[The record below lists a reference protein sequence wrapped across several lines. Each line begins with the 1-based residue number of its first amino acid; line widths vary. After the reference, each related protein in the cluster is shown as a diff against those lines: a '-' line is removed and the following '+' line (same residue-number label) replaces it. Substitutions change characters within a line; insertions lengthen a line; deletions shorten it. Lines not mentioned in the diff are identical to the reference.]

1 MNETLFLWDFPGGT
15 AGLCAAGALLLTLCV
30 VSAWTTRR
38 PVALPVRILMVLTR
52 LAAFGLLLYCLCAP
66 RLETK
71 RRIRESS
78 RYRLAVVTDESGSMR
93 KPGFWKRSRL
103 QDAERYI
110 AENLKP
116 EGRFEVEQ
124 FRFSDFFHPLSRRAE
139 PGTRT
144 DFLGMLV
151 SRIPE
156 LESRGFNG
164 VFWLTDGIDTVGRA
178 ETDAAFSALADSQ
191 MRHFFIP
198 MTAPL
203 EAPPSVALKKIE
215 APAQAYLNTEIPLTL
230 LVRRVNIS
238 KKRNARLVLSR
249 NGVTLG
255 EFPIGPGTGVQTIQ
269 HRVAVRNI
277 GTDRFTAELFL
288 DGKRAE
294 TQSWTVAGVT
304 RRNTRRILVYNGAL
318 EYGNRFLRNIFL
330 NDPSVKL
337 DIVFAPGVIQG
348 RQAGEPVRLDD
359 RLSLEKYDVLVLF
372 NLNRKQITPEMER
385 VLRSYAEDGGGLIFI
400 TGNPMVAAEFANS
413 PLEKLLPVTFS
424 EKYNEQKR
432 YDARTA
438 GIVRLITSG
447 RRRPTDFDYALQ
459 RNSEMRYKEHPLRD
473 FVLTQTGQASPI
485 FRQRL
490 ADGGFTLVIPR
501 FEDFAPVSKA
511 KPAANVLAR
520 FRDESGTDHILMA
533 YQNFGQGRSMILAT
547 DPLWRWKLKT
557 GSDDPSFEL
566 FWKNLF
572 SWLALGRTCDAEW
585 RIPNRIMEVGDEAE
599 FLFRPG
605 SMLAQPAALDFRM
618 KKENGVESVLVP
630 SVEKKRMRFA
640 VPLNEAGNYTLTAL
654 YDGKPVAAVDFTVTG
669 RSGKRDEDSALEPDL
684 ALLERFASLS
694 NVRLLSGTDAPD
706 WDREFP
712 AEHLELLEEATLPRW
727 HSPWIYF
734 AVAALILLEY
744 FIRRVFGKLV

>member
-1 MNETLFLWDFPGGT
+1 MNETLFFWDFPGGT
-15 AGLCAAGALLLTLCV
+15 AGLCAAGALLLILCII
-30 VSAWTTRR
+30 SAWTTRR
-38 PVALPVRILMVLTR
+38 PVALPVRILMVLIR
-52 LAAFGLLLYCLCAP
+52 LAAFGFLLYSLCSP

-78 RYRLAVVTDESGSMR
+78 RYRLAVVVDESGSMR

-103 QDAERYI
+103 QDAELYI
-110 AENLKP
+110 AENLNPK
-116 EGRFEVEQ
+116 GRFDVEQ
-124 FRFSDFFHPLSRRAE
+124 FRFSDSFHPLSQAVE

-144 DFLGMLV
+144 DFFGTLV
-151 SRIPE
+151 SQIPE

-164 VFWLTDGIDTVGRA
+164 VFWLTDGIDTAGRVEA
-178 ETDAAFSALADSQ
+178 ETAFSALAGSQ

-203 EAPPSVALKKIE
+203 EAPPSLALKKIE
-215 APAQAYLNTEIPLTL
+215 APAQAYLNTEIPVTL

-238 KKRNARLVLSR
+238 KKRNARLVLTR
-249 NGVTLG
+249 NNIRLG
-255 EFPIGPGTGVQTIQ
+255 EFPIDPGTGVQTIQ
-269 HRVAVRNI
+269 QRVAVRNI

-288 DGKRAE
+288 DGKRVE
-294 TQSWTVAGVT
+294 TQRWTVAAVT
-304 RRNTRRILVYNGAL
+304 HKSTRRILVYNGAL

-359 RLSLEKYDVLVLF
+359 RLSLEKYDVVLLF

-438 GIVRLITSG
+438 G
-447 RRRPTDFDYALQ
+447 RRRPTDFDYPLQ

-473 FVLTQTGQASPI
+473 FVLTQTGQTSPI

-490 ADGGFTLVIPR
+490 ADGCFTFIIPR

-520 FRDESGTDHILMA
+520 FRDEAGTDHILMA

-547 DPLWRWKLKT
+547 DPLWRWRLKT
-557 GSDDPSFEL
+557 ASDDPSFEL

-572 SWLALGRTCDAEW
+572 SWLALGRSCDAEW
-585 RIPNRIMEVGDEAE
+585 QIPNRIMEAGDEAE

-605 SMLAQPAALDFRM
+605 SMLTQPAALDFRM
-618 KKENGVESVLVP
+618 KAENGAETVLVP
-630 SVEKKRMRFA
+630 SMEKKRMRFA
-640 VPLNEAGNYTLTAL
+640 VPLKEAGNYTLTAF
-654 YDGKPVAAVDFTVTG
+654 YDEKAVASVDFTVTAH
-669 RSGKRDEDSALEPDL
+669 SGKRDEDSALEPEL

-694 NVRLLSGTDAPD
+694 NVRLLSGTEAPD

-712 AEHLELLEEATLPRW
+712 AEHLELLEETTLPLWNSR
-727 HSPWIYF
+727 WIYL

-744 FIRRVFGKLV
+744 LIRRVFGKLV

>member
-1 MNETLFLWDFPGGT
+1 MNPEG
-15 AGLCAAGALLLTLCV
+15 
-30 VSAWTTRR
+30 
-38 PVALPVRILMVLTR
+38 
-52 LAAFGLLLYCLCAP
+52 
-66 RLETK
+66 
-71 RRIRESS
+71 
-78 RYRLAVVTDESGSMR
+78 
-93 KPGFWKRSRL
+93 
-103 QDAERYI
+103 YI

-255 EFPIGPGTGVQTIQ
+255 EFQIGPGTGVQTIQ

-385 VLRSYAEDGGGLIFI
+385 VLRR
-400 TGNPMVAAEFANS
+400 MAAGS
-413 PLEKLLPVTFS
+413 SSLPEIRWS
-424 EKYNEQKR
+424 
-432 YDARTA
+432 
-438 GIVRLITSG
+438 
-447 RRRPTDFDYALQ
+447 RR
-459 RNSEMRYKEHPLRD
+459 S
-473 FVLTQTGQASPI
+473 SPI
-485 FRQRL
+485 HRWKNCFRSPFRKSTTNRN
-490 ADGGFTLVIPR
+490 ATMR
-501 FEDFAPVSKA
+501 APPGLSVSSL
-511 KPAANVLAR
+511 PAA
-520 FRDESGTDHILMA
+520 G
-533 YQNFGQGRSMILAT
+533 GRPISI
-547 DPLWRWKLKT
+547 
-557 GSDDPSFEL
+557 
-566 FWKNLF
+566 
-572 SWLALGRTCDAEW
+572 
-585 RIPNRIMEVGDEAE
+585 
-599 FLFRPG
+599 
-605 SMLAQPAALDFRM
+605 
-618 KKENGVESVLVP
+618 
-630 SVEKKRMRFA
+630 MRFSA
-640 VPLNEAGNYTLTAL
+640 TARC
-654 YDGKPVAAVDFTVTG
+654 VTRSI
-669 RSGKRDEDSALEPDL
+669 RSGISC
-684 ALLERFASLS
+684 
-694 NVRLLSGTDAPD
+694 
-706 WDREFP
+706 
-712 AEHLELLEEATLPRW
+712 
-727 HSPWIYF
+727 
-734 AVAALILLEY
+734 
-744 FIRRVFGKLV
+744 